1 MTAMLTVIFLL
12 AAAAWLVAVAS
23 ALSLVGIAP
32 SGGKFDT
39 LMDLGWWRFGA
50 IEARIG
56 PSART
61 HIKRYRLAFMAF
73 FLIVLVVAVAAI
85 VLSPNS
91 AASG

>member
-1 MTAMLTVIFLL
+1 MTAIVTVLFLL
-12 AAAAWLVAVAS
+12 AAGAWLVAVVS
-23 ALSLVGIAP
+23 ALSLVGMAP
-32 SGGKFDT
+32 SGGRFDT

-56 PSART
+56 PAAQT
-61 HIKRYRLAFMAF
+61 HLSRYRMAFMAF

-85 VLSPNS
+85 LLSPNS